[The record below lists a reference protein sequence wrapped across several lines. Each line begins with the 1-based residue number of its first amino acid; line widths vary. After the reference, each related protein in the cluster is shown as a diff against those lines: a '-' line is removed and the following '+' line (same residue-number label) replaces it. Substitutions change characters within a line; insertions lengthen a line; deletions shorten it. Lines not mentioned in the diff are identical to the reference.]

1 MKLKELREELKISQK
16 DFAKKLNVPP
26 TNIYNYENG
35 RTEPSIALLIQMANL
50 LNVTVDYLIGR
61 TDDFGVI
68 KKQTP
73 GLSLDEADLIEN
85 YRKCD
90 NVGRVAISDVARSL
104 ANTPAPQRVK

>member
-1 MKLKELREELKISQK
+1 MKIKELRKEKKQTQIEIAKQLGVSQQV
-16 DFAKKLNVPP
+16 FA
-26 TNIYNYENG
+26 NYEN
-35 RTEPSIALLIQMANL
+35 EINYPDPKMLIKIADFFD
-50 LNVTVDYLIGR
+50 VTVDYLIGR

-90 NVGRVAISDVARSL
+90 NVGRVAIYDVARSL
-104 ANTPAPQRVK
+104 ANVPQKVK